1 MAGWSDAILLNQG
14 QGATVRALVASS
26 AGMSVTISVD
36 HPPIQI
42 VSTWDG
48 NTFQSEYTGEN
59 HISGCAVSVGYDEV
73 SYLLNYV
80 ADTADLSTV
89 DIAAQVKEASISLT
103 EG

>member
-1 MAGWSDAILLNQG
+1 MDGWSGSILLNQG
-14 QGATVRALVASS
+14 QGATVRALVTSS
-26 AGMSVTISVD
+26 VGMSVTISVD

-48 NTFQSEYTGEN
+48 VGLQTDFSGTDYV
-59 HISGCAVSVGYDEV
+59 SGCGVSVGEGEI
-73 SYLLNYV
+73 SYLINYV